1 MATCLCLNFCVV
13 PTHEPITFF
22 SGRKKSAGPAGSQFG
37 AMSQVES
44 YAGDT
49 ASIGA
54 SSKVTMANHD
64 NLREKFDFR
73 LKPNEQ
79 RQQLPVFQCRN
90 QLIEKTEAYPVTVVS
105 GATGCG

>member
-1 MATCLCLNFCVV
+1 
-13 PTHEPITFF
+13 
-22 SGRKKSAGPAGSQFG
+22 
-37 AMSQVES
+37 MSQVES

-105 GATGCG
+105 GATGCGYFF

>member
-1 MATCLCLNFCVV
+1 
-13 PTHEPITFF
+13 
-22 SGRKKSAGPAGSQFG
+22 
-37 AMSQVES
+37 MSLVES
-44 YAGDT
+44 YAADS

-54 SSKVTMANHD
+54 SSRITSANPD

-73 LKPNEQ
+73 LKSNDQ
-79 RQQLPVFQCRN
+79 RQRLPVFQCRN